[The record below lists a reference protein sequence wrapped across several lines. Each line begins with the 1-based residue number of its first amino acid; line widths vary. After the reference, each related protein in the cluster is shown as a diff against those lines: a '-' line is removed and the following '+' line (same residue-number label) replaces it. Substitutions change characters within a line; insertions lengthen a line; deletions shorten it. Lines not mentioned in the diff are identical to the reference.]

1 MNCEV
6 ALNLYSETNFPIRN
20 HQETNYRLDAS
31 SILKKKKILQSGNSC
46 SQLML
51 LDKIQKM
58 QSSGVKLLIHKKP
71 RESCFDSLL
80 SLMRRLNLSVMNF
93 RVAETI
99 SQETINRTNFK
110 VLCIHVDQNLAEI
123 RQGYIFRN
131 GETDE
136 KNQLVSLQH
145 LLCSVL
151 WEVALRQPVNRD
163 TKHQWEVK
171 KNYKTM
177 HISQCRQ
184 RHDGNAT
191 VENITVGD
199 SQGRGAVYTF
209 WGSVR

>member
-1 MNCEV
+1 
-6 ALNLYSETNFPIRN
+6 
-20 HQETNYRLDAS
+20 
-31 SILKKKKILQSGNSC
+31 
-46 SQLML
+46 
-51 LDKIQKM
+51 
-58 QSSGVKLLIHKKP
+58 
-71 RESCFDSLL
+71 
-80 SLMRRLNLSVMNF
+80 MNF

-177 HISQCRQ
+177 HIS
-184 RHDGNAT
+184 
-191 VENITVGD
+191 
-199 SQGRGAVYTF
+199 
-209 WGSVR
+209 